1 MERTTATVVVCRM
14 RSTRATQAAAL
25 LGFGLGAF
33 FEGILLHNVAGLGYL
48 AAWAICVAGVVL
60 LWSAVRGP
68 GPLPSGRG
76 FVGAYAIGWGGFNVI
91 EALARHDLTR
101 DWLLF
106 ATGVG
111 FVLLGVIL
119 RRMQELSF
127 IERRSGVD
135 RRSASPLR

>member
-1 MERTTATVVVCRM
+1 M
-14 RSTRATQAAAL
+14 RSTRATQAAIL

-48 AAWAICVAGVVL
+48 AAWAICVGGVAL
-60 LWSAVRGP
+60 LWSAIRGP

-76 FVGAYAIGWGGFNVI
+76 FVGSYAIGWGAFNIV
-91 EALARHDLTR
+91 EALARHDITR

-111 FVLLGVIL
+111 FVFLGVIL
-119 RRMQELSF
+119 RRMQEHSF
-127 IERRSGVD
+127 LDRRSGFD

>member
-1 MERTTATVVVCRM
+1 MRTTKA
-14 RSTRATQAAAL
+14 SQAALL

-33 FEGILLHNVAGLGYL
+33 FEGILLHNLAGFFYL
-48 AAWAICVAGVVL
+48 AAWAITVGGIVL

-68 GPLPSGRG
+68 GPLPSGRA
-76 FVGAYAIGWGGFNVI
+76 FVGSYVVGWGGFNIV
-91 EALARHDLTR
+91 EALARHDLSR

-106 ATGVG
+106 GTGVG

-119 RRMQELSF
+119 RRMREDDIL
-127 IERRSGVD
+127 ERRSGYD